1 MRYFYYLKTADK
13 ELTYQ
18 DEEVIVPKEEKEAIA
33 TKIASKDV
41 EVFSKA
47 ELQTEIEAHKVEIYD
62 AKTDTKTVVDAK
74 TSTCLIRW
82 DGRSPYY
89 ELVKG
94 TAPEAVPFL
103 GWPQVSKEDFIE
115 PVDEPVKDIIEE
127 KPVDSSLV
135 EEVAP
140 DII

>member
-18 DEEVIVPKEEKEAIA
+18 DEEIAASKTEKEAIQER
-33 TKIASKDV
+33 IASKEV
-41 EVFSKA
+41 EVVSKA
-47 ELQTEIEAHKVEIYD
+47 ELQTEIEAHKVELYD

-82 DGRSPYY
+82 DGLSPYY

-94 TAPEAVPFL
+94 TAPAVVPYL
-103 GWPQVSKEDFIE
+103 GWPQVSKEDY
-115 PVDEPVKDIIEE
+115 
-127 KPVDSSLV
+127 
-135 EEVAP
+135 VAP
-140 DII
+140 EELPIPDPEDIK